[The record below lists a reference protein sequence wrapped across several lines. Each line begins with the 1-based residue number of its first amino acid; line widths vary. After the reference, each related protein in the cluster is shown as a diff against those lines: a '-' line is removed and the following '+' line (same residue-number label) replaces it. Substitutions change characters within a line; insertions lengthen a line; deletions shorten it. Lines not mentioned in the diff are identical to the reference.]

1 MRRMKNLLV
10 LVLVFTFIIT
20 MGSGFSIV
28 EAQSQNVKISYNG
41 PPNAEENAVHQYA
54 SNLKRYLETR
64 TGGEIT
70 VSLYSDSQLGDEDE
84 RMELVEN
91 GTLEL
96 NIASFAGISPI
107 MPEIFASNIPF
118 MYDNFEAAHIFFD
131 ESDFWSDIKDLFA
144 KRSDAMLME
153 AVEEGGFLAFT
164 NSKREIR
171 EPEDFDGL
179 KFRAMDESQVALY
192 EAFGASGTPIPW
204 SEVYTALETGVADG
218 QMNPPM
224 YINIGSLYEVQDY
237 MTTANVQY
245 SMQFL
250 VVNEEWFNSLSDEH
264 KEAFEKAAYDANVV
278 NRVEVETMVKE
289 RTQKIIDEGV
299 EVYNPTS
306 EEMELFRDKGQ
317 TAYNQWLEEKIDN
330 SWIEKAVED
339 AKWANEESERRN

>member
-10 LVLVFTFIIT
+10 LVLVFAFIVT

-41 PPNAEENAVHQYA
+41 PPNAEENAVHHYA

-70 VSLYSDSQLGDEDE
+70 VTLYANSQLGDEDE

-131 ESDFWSDIKDLFA
+131 ESDFWSDLKDLFA
-144 KRSDAMLME
+144 KRSEAMLME

-164 NSKREIR
+164 NSKREIT
-171 EPEDFDGL
+171 EPKDFEGL

-264 KEAFEKAAYDANVV
+264 QEAFEKAAYDANVV

-317 TAYNQWLEEKIDN
+317 TAYNIWLAKQIDS